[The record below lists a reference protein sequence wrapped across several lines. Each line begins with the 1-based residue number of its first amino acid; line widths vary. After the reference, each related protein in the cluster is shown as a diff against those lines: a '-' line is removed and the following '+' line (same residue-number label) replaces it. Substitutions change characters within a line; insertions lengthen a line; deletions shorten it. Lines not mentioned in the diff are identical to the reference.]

1 MVKLQEAVWL
11 FHPNCARLSKCAQRW
26 NMKCNLPKYKV
37 MHLERIKGSVKYT
50 LNGTELVTIRKK
62 KGFEFW

>member
-1 MVKLQEAVWL
+1 
-11 FHPNCARLSKCAQRW
+11 
-26 NMKCNLPKYKV
+26 MKCNLPKYKV